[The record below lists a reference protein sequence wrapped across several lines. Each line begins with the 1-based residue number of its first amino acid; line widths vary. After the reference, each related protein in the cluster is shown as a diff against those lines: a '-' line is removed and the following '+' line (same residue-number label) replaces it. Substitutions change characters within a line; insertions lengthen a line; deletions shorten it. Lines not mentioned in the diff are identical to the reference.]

1 MPFSQIVFPQALMAS
16 VKLAPALLTGAAVMS
31 LISLGSCSTTPQN
44 NAANFASTGATAQG
58 ELFGDYLAG
67 TYANFVDD
75 ADARSEYF
83 TNAFEYDPKDQ
94 SLGRKAVTS
103 ALTAGDFDL
112 AVRLASEIQRGGS
125 SEPMSRAVLGLR
137 DFSDA
142 RYTKSLKQ
150 FEGETVDL
158 TVSILMKLVQ
168 AWAQDGTGDPSA
180 ARTTLSTLPGGSYF
194 NSFGFLQ
201 LAELELGRQ
210 NFEAAEAAL
219 ARLKAQDSDRFS
231 SEIEMMEARI
241 LSAKGDISGALE
253 SLEAYSKENGT
264 FEIGVVPASIAA
276 LKSGQP
282 LRSDFTP
289 QQYTARA
296 LTESAY
302 GFFGANR
309 AWNVAEV
316 FLRVAIELDPDYAK
330 ARVWLGDIL
339 AFNKRDAEAV
349 ELFQSVDSGSPH
361 YVSAKISEGYLNFRR
376 EQNDEGLLIFKNLY
390 DSHPSFVTRNALGQA
405 YIGREDYDAAL
416 PIFEALV
423 ERLSEDEL
431 KQDPR
436 VLFVRGVAYERTK
449 NWQAAV
455 VDFQRVLG
463 YKPDDADTLNY
474 LGYTWVD
481 RGENLTK
488 AFEMIRKA
496 VELEPQSGAI
506 VDSLGWAHYKLGEYE
521 EAKVQLEKAV
531 SLSPSSATIIDHL
544 GDVYYKLGRKREA
557 RYQWERALD
566 FDPTDKEI
574 NDINAKIKGGLY
586 AVKAAP

>member
-1 MPFSQIVFPQALMAS
+1 MPFSQIVVPHVLMAGVKLIPALM
-16 VKLAPALLTGAAVMS
+16 TGAALLS
-31 LISLGSCSTTPQN
+31 LISLGSCSTTPN
-44 NAANFASTGATAQG
+44 NAANYGATGATAEG

-67 TYANFVDD
+67 TYANYVDD
-75 ADARSEYF
+75 AEARSEFF
-83 TNAFEYDPKDQ
+83 TNAFERDPQDR

-103 ALTAGDFDL
+103 AITAGDFDL
-112 AVRLASEIQRGGS
+112 AVRLADEVEKRGS
-125 SEPMSRAVLGLR
+125 SEAMSRAVLGIA
-137 DFSDA
+137 DFSQA
-142 RYTKSLKQ
+142 RYTQSLQK
-150 FEGETVDL
+150 FEDETVDL

-168 AWAQDGTGDPSA
+168 AGAQNAAGDASA
-180 ARTTLSTLPGGSYF
+180 ARTTLSALPGGGYF

-201 LAELELGRQ
+201 LAELELGLS
-210 NFEAAEAAL
+210 NFEAAETAL
-219 ARLKAQDSDRFS
+219 SRLKAQDGERFE
-231 SEIEMMEARI
+231 SEIELLEARV

-253 SLEAYSKENGT
+253 NLEAYSKDNGT
-264 FEIGVVPASIAA
+264 FEIGLVPASIAA
-276 LKSGQP
+276 LKAGQP
-282 LRSDFTP
+282 LQANYTP
-289 QQYTARA
+289 QQSAARA

-316 FLRVAIELDPDYAK
+316 FLRIAMELDPDYAK

-339 AFNKRDAEAV
+339 AFNKRDAEAL
-349 ELFQSVDSGSPH
+349 ELFQSIPESSPH
-361 YVSAKISEGYLNFRR
+361 YVSAKISEGYLNFR
-376 EQNDEGLLIFKNLY
+376 QDKDDEALFVFKKLY
-390 DSHPSFVTRNALGQA
+390 DNHPSFVTRNALGQA
-405 YIGREDYDAAL
+405 YIGREDYESAL

-423 ERLSEDEL
+423 GGLSEDEL

-455 VDFQRVLG
+455 ADFQRVLG

-506 VDSLGWAHYKLGEYE
+506 VDSLGWAHYKLGDYE
-521 EAKVQLEKAV
+521 DAKVQLEKAV

-574 NDINAKIKGGLY
+574 KDINAKIKGGLY
-586 AVKAAP
+586 AIKAAP